1 MMFNP
6 FDEIPA
12 FCHECGPQAI
22 FLRYYWGKNASDPIA
37 IYLFAIEEGS
47 IREVDFINIT
57 DQNIQD
63 HSFNDQCVCCG
74 HHFPYNVDL
83 DTLQNKNFQVG
94 FRI

>member
-22 FLRYYWGKNASDPIA
+22 FLRYYWDNNGLDPIA
-37 IYLFAIEEGS
+37 IYLFTIEEGS

-57 DQNIQD
+57 DQNI
-63 HSFNDQCVCCG
+63 SF
-74 HHFPYNVDL
+74 VDFIE
-83 DTLQNKNFQVG
+83 KY
-94 FRI
+94 FRSSLVLCIY